1 MAPYWLVGT
10 GAGIVGALFF
20 LTASAGSPLLGIPIY
35 FAALPVFLAGLG
47 WGVRAALIAAM
58 TGFVVLSS
66 TASFTAAVVFL
77 VAGGL
82 APAWLVR
89 LALFHH
95 IETTT
100 QLTPA
105 EAARLARRGGGST
118 PPAEEAE
125 VASMETTAEVE
136 WYPPGAL
143 TVWTAF
149 IGAGVLVMASLSTML
164 MEIEGGGVE
173 GGLEGAL
180 RMLLTEELLEGRAIE
195 AVLLEMGLSA
205 DPERILS
212 LIVIALPAV
221 VVLFWSLLTLGNM
234 WLAQSILVRSNN
246 NLRPSPVLAE
256 MELPG
261 FLLALLG
268 GALLLS
274 LIPGPAAQLGGAV
287 MIALLVPYFLL
298 GLAVIHAI
306 SRAWMARIAILS
318 VFYVL
323 LVFAGWLVIP
333 ISLIGLLEPWAKLR
347 ARLAS
352 AEAPRGKEID

>member
-1 MAPYWLVGT
+1 MPPYWLIGV
-10 GAGIVGALFF
+10 GAGVVGALFF
-20 LTASAGSPLLGIPIY
+20 LTAGAGSPLLGIPIY
-35 FAALPVFLAGLG
+35 FAALPIFLAGLG
-47 WGVRAALIAAM
+47 WGTRAAFIATM

-77 VAGGL
+77 VASGL
-82 APAWLVR
+82 APTWLVR

-95 IETTT
+95 IETSTH
-100 QLTPA
+100 LTPA
-105 EAARLARRGGGST
+105 EAARLARKGGGST
-118 PPAEEAE
+118 PVAEDVE
-125 VASMETTAEVE
+125 VNSVETTADVE

-149 IGAGVLVMASLSTML
+149 IGASVLVVAALSTML
-164 MEIEGGGVE
+164 MGVA

-180 RMLLTEELLEGRAIE
+180 RVLLTEELLEGRAIE
-195 AVLLEMGLSA
+195 SVLLDLGLSA

-221 VVLFWSLLTLGNM
+221 VVLFWSLITLGNM
-234 WLAQSILVRSNN
+234 WLAQFILTRTNN
-246 NLRPSPVLAE
+246 NLRPMPKLTE
-256 MELPG
+256 IELPG
-261 FLLALLG
+261 FLLALFG
-268 GALLLS
+268 GAVLLS

-306 SRAWMARIAILS
+306 SRAWMARIAILG
-318 VFYVL
+318 VFYIL
-323 LVFAGWLVIP
+323 LVFTGWLVIP
-333 ISLIGLLEPWAKLR
+333 ISLIGLLEPWASLR
-347 ARLAS
+347 ARFAS